1 MRVTNKLMADTVA
14 SDLSKSI
21 QGLLKT
27 QTMLASGKRINAP
40 SDDPIGMGKVLNYR
54 TTISTI
60 EQYTRNIAHGKS
72 WLSATDSALGA
83 IDELLTRAKELATSQ
98 ATETATAQTRAIA
111 ATEVKNIYDQI
122 VQFANTTV
130 ENSHIFAGHKT
141 DAAPFTRD
149 AAYNVTYSGD
159 AGDIPITVGEDVTL
173 TVNETGGEAFMTG
186 SNIFDTLRD
195 LINGLEN
202 DDTAAISNQL
212 TPLDN
217 GLSQVLGA
225 RAETGA
231 RLNRLETTE
240 NYFANFKLN
249 VSQRLS
255 GVEDTDIAQATTDL
269 VTLQAGYQA
278 ALASAA
284 SVIQPSLLDFLK

>member
-14 SDLSKSI
+14 SDLSQSI
-21 QGLLKT
+21 QRLLKT
-27 QTMLASGKRINAP
+27 QNMLATGKRINAP

-60 EQYTRNIAHGKS
+60 DQYTRNINHGKS
-72 WLSATDSALGA
+72 WLSATDSALGSVN
-83 IDELLTRAKELATSQ
+83 ELLTRAKEIATSQ
-98 ATETATAQTRAIA
+98 ATVTATPQTRGIA
-111 ATEVKNIYDQI
+111 AEEIRNIYDQI

-141 DAAPFTRD
+141 DTAPFTRD

-159 AGDIPITVGEDVTL
+159 GGDIPITVGEGVTL
-173 TVNETGGEAFMTG
+173 TINKTGGDAFTTG

-202 DDTAAISNQL
+202 NDTAAISNQL
-212 TPLDN
+212 TPLYD
-217 GLSQVLGA
+217 GITQIVGA

-249 VSQRLS
+249 ISQRLS
-255 GVEDTDIAQATTDL
+255 GVEDADIAQVTTDL
-269 VTLQAGYQA
+269 ATLQASYQA

-284 SVIQPSLLDFLK
+284 NVLQPTLLDFLK

>member
-1 MRVTNKLMADTVA
+1 M
-14 SDLSKSI
+14 
-21 QGLLKT
+21 
-27 QTMLASGKRINAP
+27 
-40 SDDPIGMGKVLNYR
+40 
-54 TTISTI
+54 
-60 EQYTRNIAHGKS
+60 
-72 WLSATDSALGA
+72 
-83 IDELLTRAKELATSQ
+83 
-98 ATETATAQTRAIA
+98 
-111 ATEVKNIYDQI
+111 
-122 VQFANTTV
+122 
-130 ENSHIFAGHKT
+130 
-141 DAAPFTRD
+141 
-149 AAYNVTYSGD
+149 TYSGD

-173 TVNETGGEAFMTG
+173 TVNETGGEVFMTG